1 MSVTLKCQILN
12 EWKKTIWF
20 LKGSK
25 LFFLRQVYLSLSL
38 SHTNVHTH
46 SNRSIKSIHLF
57 LMFLFYVCHSLFHI
71 QTYPWTLKHTRT
83 QTHTHSLVLLMALLT
98 VFIFC
103 CVCFIFVALLTR
115 THSNL
120 HSLII
125 FQSNLF
131 FAKFYHCHLMGEIHQ
146 KDKTIFNVWHPPIL
160 TVDFLLLKR
169 RINKT
174 FCNTSKLAYFVYY
187 VSCKMSL
194 DT

>member
-1 MSVTLKCQILN
+1 MFVTHFFTYKHTHEHLN
-12 EWKKTIWF
+12 IHT
-20 LKGSK
+20 
-25 LFFLRQVYLSLSL
+25 Q
-38 SHTNVHTH
+38 SHTFIGVTNG
-46 SNRSIKSIHLF
+46 SINSIHL
-57 LMFLFYVCHSLFHI
+57 LVCLFHI
-71 QTYPWTLKHTRT
+71 CRT
-83 QTHTHSLVLLMALLT
+83 PYTHKQKPPLS
-98 VFIFC
+98 
-103 CVCFIFVALLTR
+103 
-115 THSNL
+115 
-120 HSLII
+120 II

-169 RINKT
+169 RIKKT